1 MKMAKSLNDLDQ
13 HGGRQN
19 IRLNNVSLGEKDD
32 CEHVV
37 LDIIN
42 KALPMSESLFPAEIS
57 RCHPVGKPNKNKN
70 RQVIIKFVSYKSK
83 AKVYAARF
91 SLSNVY
97 MSEDLSPN
105 NQKN

>member
-13 HGGRQN
+13 YGRRQN

-42 KALPMSESLFPAEIS
+42 KALPIGESLFSAEIS
-57 RCHPVGKPNKNKN
+57 RCHPVGKPN
-70 RQVIIKFVSYKSK
+70 RQVIITFVSYKSK
-83 AKVYAARF
+83 AEVYAARF
-91 SLSNVY
+91 SLSNVICRKTY
-97 MSEDLSPN
+97 H
-105 NQKN
+105 QTTRK